1 MRPATLAELARRH
14 KVDLGVAEAERLYE
28 FTDFTTFFQLFRATQ
43 SVLRTRG
50 DWARLGYESV
60 LDAARANV
68 IYREAFISPAYFL
81 GGGQKIGD
89 IIAGLAE
96 GITAGDRETGVRTM
110 LIVGIDRAFGPSAGM
125 QLVEALVDLR
135 KRNAEGMERVIGLG
149 MDGVE
154 LGSKPTDFAGAFLLA
169 GKAGLHRTSHQG
181 AEGPPSNIST
191 ALDVLGCER
200 IDHGLSI
207 LEDRDLT
214 VRARKERIPFNVCP
228 SSNLS
233 VGRYPSLHDHPFP
246 AMRKAGLLATLG
258 SDDPAFTRIDLADE
272 YGIIAGAYG
281 YTWDEMLAIALD
293 AVEATWLSEG
303 ERRDLRKRINDYA
316 ASVSV
321 RG

>member
-1 MRPATLAELARRH
+1 
-14 KVDLGVAEAERLYE
+14 
-28 FTDFTTFFQLFRATQ
+28 
-43 SVLRTRG
+43 
-50 DWARLGYESV
+50 
-60 LDAARANV
+60 
-68 IYREAFISPAYFL
+68 
-81 GGGQKIGD
+81 
-89 IIAGLAE
+89 
-96 GITAGDRETGVRTM
+96 
-110 LIVGIDRAFGPSAGM
+110 
-125 QLVEALVDLR
+125 
-135 KRNAEGMERVIGLG
+135 MERVIGLG

-154 LGSKPTDFAGAFLLA
+154 LGSKPSDYAGAFSLA

-191 ALDVLGCER
+191 ALDMLGCER

-207 LEDRDLT
+207 LEDSNLT
-214 VRARKERIPFNVCP
+214 VRARGDRIPFNVCP

-233 VGRYPSLHDHPFP
+233 VGRYASLHDHPYP

-272 YGIIAGAYG
+272 YGIIADAFG

-293 AVEATWLSEG
+293 AVEATWLSDG
-303 ERRDLRKRINDYA
+303 ERRDLRRRINDYA